1 MRRRPLSLTAAAVLV
16 LGLAAPAPA
25 PALAAPTSASSVS
38 APADSGVWPYSVLPG
53 FDPLQASGDPV
64 ALASAPREL
73 DVTYTFAG
81 ETRTQRDYLQR
92 TAQGFVVLDGEKI
105 VKEWYALGFT
115 EKSLFQSWSV
125 GKSFTSSAVGIALDE
140 GKIRSLDDSV
150 GDYVPELAGSA
161 YGPVTVR
168 NLLRMASGVQWE
180 ESSDDVPL
188 HVSVSMGWRSTLQ
201 FAATRKKAEEQG
213 RTYNYSSMNSAVLA
227 LVVQRATG
235 VPFHRYMQE
244 KVWGPSGMASTAY
257 VGNDSNGNGL
267 GYCCIYATARDF
279 ARYGKMMLDGGVV
292 KGRQVV
298 PASWVSQAT
307 APSGVKSNYGLHW
320 WIDPGEGFH
329 ATGFGDQK
337 IYVSTRH
344 KVVIVRNTFLQI
356 DSSETMPVLRAVAA
370 EVARTR

>member
-1 MRRRPLSLTAAAVLV
+1 MRRRSLSLTVTAALMVGLV
-16 LGLAAPAPA
+16 TSAPAPA
-25 PALAAPTSASSVS
+25 PAAAST
-38 APADSGVWPYSVLPG
+38 PADSGVWPYSVLPG

-73 DVTYTFAG
+73 DVTYAFEG
-81 ETRTQRDYLQR
+81 ETRTLQDYLRR

-105 VKEWYALGFT
+105 VKEWYASGFT

-125 GKSFTSSAVGIALDE
+125 GKSFTSSAVGVALDE
-140 GKIRSLDDSV
+140 GKIRSLDDTV

-161 YGPVTVR
+161 YGAVTLR

-180 ESSDDVPL
+180 ETPDDVPL
-188 HVSVSMGWRSTLQ
+188 HVSVSMGWQSTLQ
-201 FAATRKKAEEQG
+201 FAATRKKAGEQG
-213 RTYNYSSMNSAVLA
+213 STFNYSSMNSAVLA
-227 LVVQRATG
+227 LVVQKATG
-235 VPFHRYMQE
+235 MPFYRYMQE

-257 VGNDSNGNGL
+257 VGNDSHGNGL

-292 KGRQVV
+292 KGRRVV

-307 APSGVKSNYGLHW
+307 APSGVNSRYGLHW
-320 WIDPGEGFH
+320 WIDPGEGFQ

-344 KVVIVRNTFLQI
+344 NVVIVRNTFLQL
-356 DSSETMPVLRAVAA
+356 DSSETMPALRAVAA